1 MSFEI
6 SWDENALRDLQ
17 SLDIFL
23 RKRIVRKI
31 EQFAESESFHEIKK
45 IHGAEKV
52 YRLRVG
58 DYRVLFEIVQD
69 EIIILKI
76 GHRKIKDT

>member
-6 SWDENALRDLQ
+6 SWDENALRDLV

>member
-6 SWDENALRDLQ
+6 SWDENALRDLEKIEV
-17 SLDIFL
+17 LL
-23 RKRIVRKI
+23 RKRIIKKI

-58 DYRVLFEIVQD
+58 DYRILFEIVQD

-76 GHRKIKDT
+76 GHRKNIYE

>member
-6 SWDENALRDLQ
+6 SWDENALRDLEKIDF
-17 SLDIFL
+17 LL
-23 RKRIVRKI
+23 RKRIIKKI

-45 IHGAEKV
+45 IQGAEKV

-58 DYRVLFEIVQD
+58 DYRILFEILQN
-69 EIIILKI
+69 ELFILKI
-76 GHRKIKDT
+76 GHRKSIYD